1 MKKFGPVLMALVIA
15 VLLTLFATTPPRA
28 IPANAPAQSFS
39 AIRAMAD
46 VQTIA
51 KYPHATGSAENAVVR
66 EHIMRRMEALGMEVS
81 TSTGLIDAKGT
92 KRLNRWS
99 GRNDPPASLVNLIG
113 ILPGKNRSAPSVV
126 LMSHHDTVWGSPG
139 AADDTTGVAAS
150 LEVVRAIRARG
161 QQERDLVM
169 LVTDGEELGLQG
181 ARQFWADH
189 PLRKSVGAVINM
201 EARGGGGRTTLFQT
215 SHQNGAAM
223 QVYADAV
230 RRPGASSLAAFI
242 YAVLPND
249 SDLTPVIKHDYA
261 AYNFA
266 FIGRSGLYHSPM
278 ATPDNLDQGS
288 LQDMGGQVLDLT
300 DALLKADK
308 LPQRAADA
316 VFFDLFGIFT
326 VIYPVWL
333 GWVMMI
339 MTAGGMLWVVRQDG
353 TGGLTAGAGRM
364 LALILGSAAI
374 LFALNRLSLG
384 LGLAPAN
391 YYDRLA
397 AIPRLEAMAALG
409 SLAAFLVLFAT
420 WRPSRVGIVGAAL
433 PLFIIGLAAQALA
446 PTAAYFLVLPL
457 LLTTFALLARHAAVQ
472 IAFMA
477 LVGGYMLSLGHQL
490 MQGVGPTL
498 PFAVALPLALAA
510 LSALPIWPGMAARKA
525 RAIAVA
531 ALLGASS
538 VSLWVLL
545 DAPAASRAVYSDS
558 KQ

>member
-1 MKKFGPVLMALVIA
+1 MALVIA
-15 VLLTLFATTPPRA
+15 VLLTLFATTPPKA
-28 IPANAPAQSFS
+28 IPAHAPAPSFS
-39 AIRAMAD
+39 AVRAMAD
-46 VQTIA
+46 VRTMAQN
-51 KYPHATGSAENAVVR
+51 PHTTGSAENAVVR
-66 EHIMRRMEALGMEVS
+66 DHIMRRMQALGMEVS
-81 TSTGLIDAKGT
+81 TSTGLIDAKVT
-92 KRLNRWS
+92 KRLNHWS

-113 ILPGKNRSAPSVV
+113 ILPGKNRNAPSVV

-139 AADDTTGVAAS
+139 AADDTAGVAAS
-150 LEVVRAIRARG
+150 LEVVRAIRAQG

-189 PLRKSVGAVINM
+189 PLRKGVGAVINM

-300 DALLKADK
+300 QALLKADR
-308 LPQRAADA
+308 LPQRAPDI
-316 VFFDLFGIFT
+316 VFFDAFGIFT
-326 VIYPVWL
+326 VIYPIWV

-339 MTAGGMLWVVRQDG
+339 MAAGGLAMVVRQDG
-353 TGGLTAGAGRM
+353 TGGLAAGAGRM
-364 LALILGSAAI
+364 LALILGSAAM
-374 LFALNRLSLG
+374 LFALNLLSLG
-384 LGLAPAN
+384 LEPAN

-397 AIPRLEAMAALG
+397 AIPRLEVMAALG
-409 SLAAFLVLFAT
+409 ALAAFFVLFGT
-420 WRPSRVGIVGAAL
+420 WRPSRVGVVGAAL
-433 PLFIIGLAAQALA
+433 PLFIMGLVAQALA
-446 PTAAYFLVLPL
+446 PTAAYFVVLPL
-457 LLTTFALLARHAAVQ
+457 LLTTFALLARHIAVQ
-472 IAFMA
+472 IGVAA
-477 LVGGYMLSLGHQL
+477 LVGGFTLSLGHQL

-498 PFAVALPLALAA
+498 PFAVALPLALAI
-510 LSALPIWPGMAARKA
+510 LSTLPLWPGVAARTA
-525 RAIAVA
+525 RAIAAA
-531 ALLGASS
+531 ALLGAASA
-538 VSLWVLL
+538 SLWVLL
-545 DAPAASRAVYSDS
+545 DAPAASRAAYSDS
-558 KQ
+558 KK

>member
-1 MKKFGPVLMALVIA
+1 MKKFGPVLVALVIA
-15 VLLTLFATTPPRA
+15 VLLTLFATTPPKA

-46 VQTIA
+46 VRTIA
-51 KYPHATGSAENAVVR
+51 KHPHATGSAENAVVR

-92 KRLNRWS
+92 KRRNHWS

-150 LEVVRAIRARG
+150 LEVVRAVRARG

-339 MTAGGMLWVVRQDG
+339 MAAGGMLWVVRQDG

-384 LGLAPAN
+384 LAPAN

-397 AIPRLEAMAALG
+397 AIPLLEAMVALG

-420 WRPSRVGIVGAAL
+420 WRPSRVGVVGAAL

-446 PTAAYFLVLPL
+446 PAAAYFLVLPL

-472 IAFMA
+472 IAIMA

-510 LSALPIWPGMAARKA
+510 LSALPIWPGMEARKA

>member
-1 MKKFGPVLMALVIA
+1 
-15 VLLTLFATTPPRA
+15 
-28 IPANAPAQSFS
+28 
-39 AIRAMAD
+39 
-46 VQTIA
+46 
-51 KYPHATGSAENAVVR
+51 
-66 EHIMRRMEALGMEVS
+66 MRRMEALGMEVS

-92 KRLNRWS
+92 KRLNHWS
-99 GRNDPPASLVNLIG
+99 GRNDPPATLVNLIG
-113 ILPGKNRSAPSVV
+113 ILPGKNRNAPSVV

-139 AADDTTGVAAS
+139 AADDTAGVAAS

-181 ARQFWADH
+181 ARQFWAEH

-223 QVYADAV
+223 HVYADAV

-266 FIGRSGLYHSPM
+266 FIGRSGLYHSPL

-288 LQDMGGQVLDLT
+288 LQDMGGQVLDLSR
-300 DALLKADK
+300 ALLEAEG
-308 LPQRAADA
+308 LPQRAANV

-339 MTAGGMLWVVRQDG
+339 TAAGGLFVVVRRDG
-353 TGGLTAGAGRM
+353 TDGLMAGAGHM

-374 LFALNRLSLG
+374 LFALNRLSI
-384 LGLAPAN
+384 GLAPAN

-397 AIPRLEAMAALG
+397 AIPRLEVMAALG
-409 SLAAFLVLFAT
+409 ALAAFLALFAT
-420 WRPSRVGIVGAAL
+420 WRPSRAGVVGAAL
-433 PLFIIGLAAQALA
+433 PLFVIGLAAQALA
-446 PTAAYFLVLPL
+446 PTAAYFVVLPL
-457 LLTTFALLARHAAVQ
+457 VLTTFALLARYAAVQ
-472 IAFMA
+472 IGNAA

-498 PFAVALPLALAA
+498 SFAVALPLALAV
-510 LSALPIWPGMAARKA
+510 LSTLPLWPGMEARKA

-531 ALLGASS
+531 ALLGAAS

-545 DAPAASRAVYSDS
+545 DAPAASRAVYSDT

>member
-1 MKKFGPVLMALVIA
+1 MKRFGPVLGTLVIA
-15 VLLTLFATTPPRA
+15 VLLALFATTPPKA
-28 IPANAPAQSFS
+28 MPDNAPAPSFS
-39 AIRAMAD
+39 SIRAMAD
-46 VQTIA
+46 VRTMA
-51 KYPHATGSAENAVVR
+51 KHPHVTGSVENAVVR
-66 EHIMRRMEALGMEVS
+66 NHIIRRMEALGMEVS

-92 KRLNRWS
+92 KRLNYWS
-99 GRNDPPASLVNLIG
+99 GRNDPPATLVNLIG
-113 ILPGKNRSAPSVV
+113 ILPGKNRNAASVV

-139 AADDTTGVAAS
+139 AADDTAGVAAS

-181 ARQFWADH
+181 ARQFWAEH

-215 SHQNGAAM
+215 SHENGAAM
-223 QVYADAV
+223 HVYADAV

-278 ATPDNLDQGS
+278 ATPNNLDQGS
-288 LQDMGGQVLDLT
+288 LQDMGGQVLDLSH
-300 DALLKADK
+300 ALLTAEK
-308 LPQRAADA
+308 LPQKAADV

-326 VIYPVWL
+326 VIYPAWL
-333 GWVMMI
+333 GWVMTI
-339 MTAGGMLWVVRQDG
+339 IAAGGVFLVVRQDG
-353 TGGLTAGAGRM
+353 KEGLTAGAGHM

-384 LGLAPAN
+384 LEPAN

-397 AIPRLEAMAALG
+397 AIPRLEVMAALG
-409 SLAAFLVLFAT
+409 SLAAFFALFAS
-420 WRPSRVGIVGAAL
+420 WRPSRAGVVGAAL

-446 PTAAYFLVLPL
+446 PTAAYVVVLPL
-457 LLTTFALLARHAAVQ
+457 MLVTFALLTRHAVAQ
-472 IAFMA
+472 IGVAA

-498 PFAVALPLALAA
+498 PFAVALPLALAI
-510 LSALPIWPGMAARKA
+510 LSILPLWLGMEARKA
-525 RAIAVA
+525 RAIAVV
-531 ALLGASS
+531 ALLGAAS

-545 DAPAASRAVYSDS
+545 DPPAASRAVYSDS

>member
-316 VFFDLFGIFT
+316 MFFDLFGIFT

-409 SLAAFLVLFAT
+409 SLAAFLVLLAT

-525 RAIAVA
+525 RAITVA

>member
-409 SLAAFLVLFAT
+409 SLAAFLVLLAT

>member
-1 MKKFGPVLMALVIA
+1 MKRFGPFLVALVAA
-15 VLLTLFATTPPRA
+15 VMLALFATTPPRA
-28 IPANAPAQSFS
+28 MPGNATALSFS

-46 VQTIA
+46 VRTMA
-51 KYPHATGSAENAVVR
+51 KHPHVTGSAENAVVR
-66 EHIMRRMEALGMEVS
+66 DHITRRMEALGMEVS

-92 KRLNRWS
+92 KRLNHWS

-139 AADDTTGVAAS
+139 AADDTAGVAAS
-150 LEVVRAIRARG
+150 LEIVRAIRARG
-161 QQERDLVM
+161 QQERDLIM

-223 QVYADAV
+223 HVYADAV

-300 DALLKADK
+300 DALVKADR

-333 GWVMMI
+333 GWGMMT
-339 MTAGGMLWVVRQDG
+339 MAAGGLVLVVRQDG
-353 TGGLTAGAGRM
+353 TDGLTACAGRM
-364 LALILGSAAI
+364 LALILGSAVI
-374 LFALNRLSLG
+374 LFALNRLS

-397 AIPRLEAMAALG
+397 AIPWLEVMAALG
-409 SLAAFLVLFAT
+409 SLTAFLVLFAT
-420 WRPSRVGIVGAAL
+420 WRPSRVGVVGAAL

-446 PTAAYFLVLPL
+446 PTAAYFVVLPL

-472 IAFMA
+472 IAIMA
-477 LVGGYMLSLGHQL
+477 VVGGYMLSLGHQL

-498 PFAVALPLALAA
+498 PFAVALPLALAV
-510 LSALPIWPGMAARKA
+510 LSALPLWPGMEVRKA

>member
-1 MKKFGPVLMALVIA
+1 MKRFGPVLGALVIA
-15 VLLTLFATTPPRA
+15 VLLALFATNPPKATPS
-28 IPANAPAQSFS
+28 NAPAPSFS

-46 VQTIA
+46 VRTMA
-51 KYPHATGSAENAVVR
+51 KHPHVTGSAENAVVR
-66 EHIMRRMEALGMEVS
+66 NHIKRRMEALGMEVS
-81 TSTGLIDAKGT
+81 TSTGIIDAKGT
-92 KRLNRWS
+92 KRLNHWS
-99 GRNDPPASLVNLIG
+99 GRNDPSATLINLIG
-113 ILPGKNRSAPSVV
+113 ILPGKNRNAASVV

-139 AADDTTGVAAS
+139 AADDTAGVAAS

-181 ARQFWADH
+181 ARQFWAEH

-223 QVYADAV
+223 HVYADAV

-249 SDLTPVIKHDYA
+249 SDLTPVIKYDYA

-266 FIGRSGLYHSPM
+266 FIGRSGFYHSPM

-288 LQDMGGQVLDLT
+288 LQDMGGQVLDLSH
-300 DALLKADK
+300 ALLTAEK
-308 LPQRAADA
+308 LPQRAADV

-333 GWVMMI
+333 GWVMLI
-339 MTAGGMLWVVRQDG
+339 IAAGGLFLVVRQDG
-353 TGGLTAGAGRM
+353 KEGLTAGAGHM
-364 LALILGSAAI
+364 LALILGSAAM

-384 LGLAPAN
+384 LEPAN

-397 AIPRLEAMAALG
+397 AIPRLEVIAALG
-409 SLAAFLVLFAT
+409 SLAAFLALFAT
-420 WRPSRVGIVGAAL
+420 WRPSRAGVVGAAL

-446 PTAAYFLVLPL
+446 PTAAYVVVLPL
-457 LLTTFALLARHAAVQ
+457 MLTTFALLTRHAVAQ
-472 IAFMA
+472 IGVAA

-498 PFAVALPLALAA
+498 PFAVALPLALALA
-510 LSALPIWPGMAARKA
+510 ILSTLPLWPVMEARKA

-531 ALLGASS
+531 ALLAAAS

-545 DAPAASRAVYSDS
+545 DPPAASRAVYSYS

>member
-1 MKKFGPVLMALVIA
+1 
-15 VLLTLFATTPPRA
+15 
-28 IPANAPAQSFS
+28 
-39 AIRAMAD
+39 
-46 VQTIA
+46 
-51 KYPHATGSAENAVVR
+51 
-66 EHIMRRMEALGMEVS
+66 
-81 TSTGLIDAKGT
+81 
-92 KRLNRWS
+92 
-99 GRNDPPASLVNLIG
+99 LVNLIG

-339 MTAGGMLWVVRQDG
+339 MVAGGMLWVVRQDG

-384 LGLAPAN
+384 LAPAN

-420 WRPSRVGIVGAAL
+420 WQPSRVGIVGAAL

-472 IAFMA
+472 IAIMA

-510 LSALPIWPGMAARKA
+510 LSTLPVWPGMEARKA
-525 RAIAVA
+525 RAIAFA

>member
-1 MKKFGPVLMALVIA
+1 MKKFGPVLVALVIA
-15 VLLTLFATTPPRA
+15 VLLTLFATTPPKA

-46 VQTIA
+46 VRTIA
-51 KYPHATGSAENAVVR
+51 KHPHATGSAENAVVR

-92 KRLNRWS
+92 KRLNHWS

-150 LEVVRAIRARG
+150 LEVVRAVRARG

-261 AYNFA
+261 AYNLA

-308 LPQRAADA
+308 LPKGR
-316 VFFDLFGIFT
+316 
-326 VIYPVWL
+326 P
-333 GWVMMI
+333 MPCS
-339 MTAGGMLWVVRQDG
+339 
-353 TGGLTAGAGRM
+353 LT
-364 LALILGSAAI
+364 
-374 LFALNRLSLG
+374 
-384 LGLAPAN
+384 
-391 YYDRLA
+391 Y
-397 AIPRLEAMAALG
+397 
-409 SLAAFLVLFAT
+409 
-420 WRPSRVGIVGAAL
+420 
-433 PLFIIGLAAQALA
+433 
-446 PTAAYFLVLPL
+446 
-457 LLTTFALLARHAAVQ
+457 
-472 IAFMA
+472 
-477 LVGGYMLSLGHQL
+477 
-490 MQGVGPTL
+490 
-498 PFAVALPLALAA
+498 
-510 LSALPIWPGMAARKA
+510 
-525 RAIAVA
+525 
-531 ALLGASS
+531 S
-538 VSLWVLL
+538 VSSL
-545 DAPAASRAVYSDS
+545 
-558 KQ
+558 

>member
-1 MKKFGPVLMALVIA
+1 
-15 VLLTLFATTPPRA
+15 
-28 IPANAPAQSFS
+28 
-39 AIRAMAD
+39 
-46 VQTIA
+46 
-51 KYPHATGSAENAVVR
+51 VR

-339 MTAGGMLWVVRQDG
+339 MAAGGMLWVVRQDG

-384 LGLAPAN
+384 LAPAN

-420 WRPSRVGIVGAAL
+420 WRPSRVGVVGAAL

-472 IAFMA
+472 IAIMA

-510 LSALPIWPGMAARKA
+510 LSALPIWPGMEARKA

>member
-1 MKKFGPVLMALVIA
+1 MLMALLA
-15 VLLTLFATTPPRA
+15 ASLLAIFATTPPEA
-28 IPANAPAQSFS
+28 TPSDAPLRSFS

-46 VQTIA
+46 VGAMA
-51 KYPHATGSAENAVVR
+51 KRPHVTGSAENAVVR
-66 EHIMRRMEALGMEVS
+66 DHILRRMQALGMEVS
-81 TSTGLIDAKGT
+81 ASTGLIDAKGT
-92 KRLNRWS
+92 KRRNQWS
-99 GRNDPPASLVNLIG
+99 GRNDPPATLVNLIG
-113 ILPGKNRSAPSVV
+113 ILPGKNRNAPSVV

-139 AADDTTGVAAS
+139 AADDASGVAAS
-150 LEVVRAIRARG
+150 LEVVRAIRAHG
-161 QQERDLVM
+161 QQDRDLIM

-181 ARQFWADH
+181 ARQFWANH
-189 PLRKSVGAVINM
+189 PLRKNVGAVINM

-215 SHQNGAAM
+215 SHQNGEAM

-230 RRPGASSLAAFI
+230 GRPGASSLAAFI
-242 YAVLPND
+242 YALLPND

-409 SLAAFLVLFAT
+409 SLAAFLVLLAT

>member
-525 RAIAVA
+525 RAITVA

>member
-1 MKKFGPVLMALVIA
+1 MKKFGPVLVALVIA
-15 VLLTLFATTPPRA
+15 VLLTLFATTPPKA
-28 IPANAPAQSFS
+28 IPANAPAPSFS

-46 VQTIA
+46 VRTIA
-51 KYPHATGSAENAVVR
+51 KHPHVTGSAENAVVR

-92 KRLNRWS
+92 KRLNHWS
-99 GRNDPPASLVNLIG
+99 GRNDPPATLVNLIG

-126 LMSHHDTVWGSPG
+126 LMSHHDTVWSSPG

-181 ARQFWADH
+181 ARQFWADD

-249 SDLTPVIKHDYA
+249 TDLTPVIKHDYA

-339 MTAGGMLWVVRQDG
+339 MAAGGMVWVVRQDG
-353 TGGLTAGAGRM
+353 TDGLTAGARRM
-364 LALILGSAAI
+364 LALILGGAVI
-374 LFALNRLSLG
+374 LFALNRLS

-397 AIPRLEAMAALG
+397 AIPRLEAMVALG

-420 WRPSRVGIVGAAL
+420 WRPSRVGVVGAAL

-446 PTAAYFLVLPL
+446 PTAAYSLVLPL
-457 LLTTFALLARHAAVQ
+457 LLATFALLARHAAVQ
-472 IAFMA
+472 IGITA

-510 LSALPIWPGMAARKA
+510 LSALPLWPGMEARKA
-525 RAIAVA
+525 RAIVVA

>member
-1 MKKFGPVLMALVIA
+1 MALVIA
-15 VLLTLFATTPPRA
+15 VLLTLFATTPPKA
-28 IPANAPAQSFS
+28 IPAHAPAPSFS
-39 AIRAMAD
+39 AVRAMAD
-46 VQTIA
+46 VRTMAQN
-51 KYPHATGSAENAVVR
+51 PHTTGSAENAVVR
-66 EHIMRRMEALGMEVS
+66 DHIMRRMQALGMEVS

-92 KRLNRWS
+92 KRLNHWS

-113 ILPGKNRSAPSVV
+113 ILPGKNRNAPSVV

-139 AADDTTGVAAS
+139 AADDTAGVAAS
-150 LEVVRAIRARG
+150 LEVVRAIRAQG

-189 PLRKSVGAVINM
+189 PLRKGVGAVINM

-300 DALLKADK
+300 QALLKADR
-308 LPQRAADA
+308 LPQRAPDI
-316 VFFDLFGIFT
+316 VFFDAFGIFT
-326 VIYPVWL
+326 VIYPIWV

-339 MTAGGMLWVVRQDG
+339 MAAGGLAMVVRQDG
-353 TGGLTAGAGRM
+353 TGGLAAGAGRM
-364 LALILGSAAI
+364 LALILGSAAM
-374 LFALNRLSLG
+374 LFALNLLSLG
-384 LGLAPAN
+384 LEPAN

-397 AIPRLEAMAALG
+397 AIPRLEVMAALG
-409 SLAAFLVLFAT
+409 ALAAFFVLFGT
-420 WRPSRVGIVGAAL
+420 WRPSRVGVVGAAL
-433 PLFIIGLAAQALA
+433 PLFIMGLVAQALA
-446 PTAAYFLVLPL
+446 PTAAYFVVLPL
-457 LLTTFALLARHAAVQ
+457 LLTTFALLARHIAVQ
-472 IAFMA
+472 IGVAA
-477 LVGGYMLSLGHQL
+477 LVGGFTLSLGHQL

-498 PFAVALPLALAA
+498 PFAVALPLALAI
-510 LSALPIWPGMAARKA
+510 LSTLPLWPGVAARTA
-525 RAIAVA
+525 RAIAAA
-531 ALLGASS
+531 ALLGAASA
-538 VSLWVLL
+538 SLWVLL
-545 DAPAASRAVYSDS
+545 DAPAASRAAYSDS
-558 KQ
+558 KK

>member
-1 MKKFGPVLMALVIA
+1 MKKFGPVLVALVIA
-15 VLLTLFATTPPRA
+15 VLLTLFATTPPKA
-28 IPANAPAQSFS
+28 IPAHAPAPSFS
-39 AIRAMAD
+39 AVRAMAD
-46 VQTIA
+46 VRTMAQN
-51 KYPHATGSAENAVVR
+51 PHTTGSAENAVVR
-66 EHIMRRMEALGMEVS
+66 DHIMRRMQALGMEVS

-92 KRLNRWS
+92 KRLNHWS

-113 ILPGKNRSAPSVV
+113 ILPGKNRNAPSVV

-139 AADDTTGVAAS
+139 AADDTAGVAAS
-150 LEVVRAIRARG
+150 LEVVRAIRAQG

-189 PLRKSVGAVINM
+189 PLRKGVGAVINM

-300 DALLKADK
+300 QALLKADR
-308 LPQRAADA
+308 LPQRAPDI
-316 VFFDLFGIFT
+316 VFFDAFGIFT
-326 VIYPVWL
+326 VIYPIWV

-339 MTAGGMLWVVRQDG
+339 MAAGGLAMVVRQDG
-353 TGGLTAGAGRM
+353 TGGLAAGAGRM
-364 LALILGSAAI
+364 LALILGSAAM
-374 LFALNRLSLG
+374 LFALNLLSLG
-384 LGLAPAN
+384 LEPAN

-397 AIPRLEAMAALG
+397 AIPRLEVMAALG
-409 SLAAFLVLFAT
+409 ALAAFFVLFGT
-420 WRPSRVGIVGAAL
+420 WRPSRVGVVGAAL
-433 PLFIIGLAAQALA
+433 PLFIMGLVAQALA
-446 PTAAYFLVLPL
+446 PTAAYFVVLPL
-457 LLTTFALLARHAAVQ
+457 LLTTFALLARHIAVQ
-472 IAFMA
+472 IGVAA
-477 LVGGYMLSLGHQL
+477 LVGGFTLSLGHQL

-498 PFAVALPLALAA
+498 PFAVALPLALAI
-510 LSALPIWPGMAARKA
+510 LSTLPLWPGVAARTA
-525 RAIAVA
+525 RAIAAA
-531 ALLGASS
+531 ALLGAASA
-538 VSLWVLL
+538 SLWVLL
-545 DAPAASRAVYSDS
+545 DAPAASRAAYSDS
-558 KQ
+558 KK

>member
-1 MKKFGPVLMALVIA
+1 MKKFGPVLVALVIA
-15 VLLTLFATTPPRA
+15 VLLTLFATTSPKA
-28 IPANAPAQSFS
+28 ISANAPAPSFS
-39 AIRAMAD
+39 AIQAMAD
-46 VQTIA
+46 VRIIA
-51 KYPHATGSAENAVVR
+51 KHPHVTGSAKNTVVR
-66 EHIMRRMEALGMEVS
+66 DHIMRRMEALGMEVS

-92 KRLNRWS
+92 KRLNHWG

-161 QQERDLVM
+161 QQERDMVM

-181 ARQFWADH
+181 ARQFWANH
-189 PLRKSVGAVINM
+189 PLRNSVGAVINM
-201 EARGGGGRTTLFQT
+201 EARGGGRTTLFQT
-215 SHQNGAAM
+215 FHQNGAAM
-223 QVYADAV
+223 HVYADAV

-266 FIGRSGLYHSPM
+266 FIGRSGLYHSPLAM
-278 ATPDNLDQGS
+278 PENLDQGS
-288 LQDMGGQVLDLT
+288 LQDMGAQVLNLT

-316 VFFDLFGIFT
+316 AFFDLFGIFT

-339 MTAGGMLWVVRQDG
+339 MAASGLVWVVRQDG
-353 TGGLTAGAGRM
+353 TDGLAAGAGRM

-374 LFALNRLSLG
+374 LFAFNRLS

-397 AIPRLEAMAALG
+397 TIPRLEAMAALG

-420 WRPSRVGIVGAAL
+420 WRPS
-433 PLFIIGLAAQALA
+433 P
-446 PTAAYFLVLPL
+446 
-457 LLTTFALLARHAAVQ
+457 
-472 IAFMA
+472 
-477 LVGGYMLSLGHQL
+477 
-490 MQGVGPTL
+490 
-498 PFAVALPLALAA
+498 
-510 LSALPIWPGMAARKA
+510 
-525 RAIAVA
+525 
-531 ALLGASS
+531 
-538 VSLWVLL
+538 
-545 DAPAASRAVYSDS
+545 
-558 KQ
+558 

>member
-1 MKKFGPVLMALVIA
+1 MKRFGPMLMALLA
-15 VLLTLFATTPPRA
+15 AALLAIFATTPPEA
-28 IPANAPAQSFS
+28 TPSDAPLRSFS
-39 AIRAMAD
+39 ATRAMAD
-46 VQTIA
+46 VRTMA
-51 KYPHATGSAENAVVR
+51 KHPHVTGSAENAVVR
-66 EHIMRRMEALGMEVS
+66 DHILRSMEALGMEVS

-92 KRLNRWS
+92 KRRNHWS
-99 GRNDPPASLVNLIG
+99 GRNDPPATLVNLIG
-113 ILPGKNRSAPSVV
+113 ILPGKNRNAPSVV

-139 AADDTTGVAAS
+139 AADDASGVAAS

-169 LVTDGEELGLQG
+169 LVIDGEELGLQG
-181 ARQFWADH
+181 ARQFWANH
-189 PLRKSVGAVINM
+189 PLRKSAGAVINM

-215 SHQNGAAM
+215 SHQNGEAM

-242 YAVLPND
+242 YALLPND

-278 ATPDNLDQGS
+278 ATPDNLDQGA

-300 DALLKADK
+300 QALLKTDR
-308 LPQRAADA
+308 LPQRAPDT
-316 VFFDLFGIFT
+316 VFFDIFGLFT
-326 VIYPVWL
+326 AIYPAWL
-333 GWVMMI
+333 GWGMI
-339 MTAGGMLWVVRQDG
+339 IIAGGGMGLVLRQDG
-353 TGGLTAGAGRM
+353 TAGLAAGVGRM
-364 LALILGSAAI
+364 LALIVASAAI

-384 LGLAPAN
+384 LEPAN

-397 AIPRLEAMAALG
+397 AIPRLEIMAVLG
-409 SLAAFLVLFAT
+409 SLAASLTVFAS
-420 WRPSRVGIVGAAL
+420 WRPSRVGVVGAAL
-433 PLFIIGLAAQALA
+433 PLFIMCLAAQALA
-446 PTAAYFLVLPL
+446 PTAAYVLVLPML
-457 LLTTFALLARHAAVQ
+457 LVTITLWVRHSAVRIG
-472 IAFMA
+472 IAA
-477 LVGGYMLSLGHQL
+477 LVGGYMLALGHQL

-498 PFAVALPLALAA
+498 PFVAALPLALAV
-510 LSALPIWPGMAARKA
+510 SSTLPLWPGIEVRKA
-525 RAIAVA
+525 RMIAVVT
-531 ALLGASS
+531 LLGAAS

>member
-1 MKKFGPVLMALVIA
+1 MKKFGPVLVALVIA
-15 VLLTLFATTPPRA
+15 VLLTLFATTPPKA
-28 IPANAPAQSFS
+28 IPAHAPAPSFS
-39 AIRAMAD
+39 AVRAMAD
-46 VQTIA
+46 VRTMAQN
-51 KYPHATGSAENAVVR
+51 PHTTGSAENAVVR
-66 EHIMRRMEALGMEVS
+66 DHIMRRMQALGMEVS

-92 KRLNRWS
+92 KRLNHWS
-99 GRNDPPASLVNLIG
+99 GRNDPPATLVNLIG
-113 ILPGKNRSAPSVV
+113 ILPGKNRNAPSVV

-139 AADDTTGVAAS
+139 AADDTAGVAAS
-150 LEVVRAIRARG
+150 LEVVRAIRAQG

-189 PLRKSVGAVINM
+189 PLRKGVGAVINM

-300 DALLKADK
+300 QALLKADR
-308 LPQRAADA
+308 LPQRAPDI
-316 VFFDLFGIFT
+316 VFFDAFGIFT
-326 VIYPVWL
+326 VIYPIWV

-339 MTAGGMLWVVRQDG
+339 MAAGGLAMVVRQDG
-353 TGGLTAGAGRM
+353 TGGLAAGAGRM
-364 LALILGSAAI
+364 LALILGSAAM
-374 LFALNRLSLG
+374 LFALNLLSLG
-384 LGLAPAN
+384 LEPAN

-397 AIPRLEAMAALG
+397 AIPRLEVMAALG
-409 SLAAFLVLFAT
+409 ALTAFFVLFGT
-420 WRPSRVGIVGAAL
+420 WRPSRVGVVGAAL
-433 PLFIIGLAAQALA
+433 PLFIMGLVAQALA
-446 PTAAYFLVLPL
+446 PTAAYFVVLPL
-457 LLTTFALLARHAAVQ
+457 LLTTFALLARHVAVQ
-472 IAFMA
+472 IGVAA
-477 LVGGYMLSLGHQL
+477 LVGGFTLSLGHQL

-498 PFAVALPLALAA
+498 PFAVALPLALAI
-510 LSALPIWPGMAARKA
+510 LSTLPLWPGMAARTA
-525 RAIAVA
+525 RAIAAA
-531 ALLGASS
+531 ALLGAASA
-538 VSLWVLL
+538 SLWVLL
-545 DAPAASRAVYSDS
+545 DAPAASRAAYSDS
-558 KQ
+558 KK